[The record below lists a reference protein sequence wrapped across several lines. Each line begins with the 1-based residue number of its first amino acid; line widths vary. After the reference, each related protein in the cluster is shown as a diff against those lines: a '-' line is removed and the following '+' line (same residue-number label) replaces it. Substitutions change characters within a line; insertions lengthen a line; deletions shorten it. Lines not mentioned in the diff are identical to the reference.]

1 MTSCTC
7 TLQVMAEDM
16 QRRGMAAEEGQDSL
30 LSALPFAAVPIL
42 GHCAYLLARPPLLGS
57 EEAE

>member
-1 MTSCTC
+1 
-7 TLQVMAEDM
+7 MAEDM
-16 QRRGMAAEEGQDSL
+16 ERRGMAPEGQDPL

-42 GHCAYLLARPPLLGS
+42 GHCAYLLARPPLLGA